1 MIAKLRFVKE
11 MNMPTKKDLREN
23 LSLPTFENSSETELF
38 QNNVLRPVLKLQNDI
53 FIQIF
58 RDYAVR
64 KISEFTSLK
73 NEQKINFTEQ
83 SLQKDIALKNTY
95 LGMTIG
101 MLTPEE
107 ITVYLSDSKSFNKR
121 IITMLSER
129 IKSQIEAL

>member
-11 MNMPTKKDLREN
+11 MNMSTKKDLREN

-53 FIQIF
+53 FMQVL

-64 KISEFTSLK
+64 KISDFTSLK

-83 SLQKDIALKNTY
+83 SLQKDIALKNTFI
-95 LGMTIG
+95 GMTIG

>member
-58 RDYAVR
+58 RDYAMR
-64 KISEFTSLK
+64 KMSDFTSLK

-83 SLQKDIALKNTY
+83 SLQKDIALKNTFI
-95 LGMTIG
+95 GMTIG

-107 ITVYLSDSKSFNKR
+107 ITIYLSDSKSFNKR
-121 IITMLSER
+121 IINMLSER

>member
-58 RDYAVR
+58 RDYAMR
-64 KISEFTSLK
+64 KMSDFTSLK

-83 SLQKDIALKNTY
+83 SLQKDIALKNTFI
-95 LGMTIG
+95 GITIG

-129 IKSQIEAL
+129 IKSQINVI

>member
-1 MIAKLRFVKE
+1 
-11 MNMPTKKDLREN
+11 MPTKKDLREN

-53 FIQIF
+53 FMQVF

-64 KISEFTSLK
+64 KISDFSSLK

-83 SLQKDIALKNTY
+83 SLQKDIALKNTFI
-95 LGMTIG
+95 GIAIG

>member
-1 MIAKLRFVKE
+1 
-11 MNMPTKKDLREN
+11 MPTKKDLREN

-53 FIQIF
+53 FMQVF
-58 RDYAVR
+58 RDYAMR
-64 KISEFTSLK
+64 KMSDFTSLK

-83 SLQKDIALKNTY
+83 SLQKDIALKNTFI
-95 LGMTIG
+95 GITIG

-121 IITMLSER
+121 IFTMLSER
-129 IKSQIEAL
+129 IKSQIDVV

>member
-1 MIAKLRFVKE
+1 
-11 MNMPTKKDLREN
+11 MPTKKDLREN

-53 FIQIF
+53 FMQVF
-58 RDYAVR
+58 RDYAMR
-64 KISEFTSLK
+64 KMSDFTSLK
-73 NEQKINFTEQ
+73 NEQKINFSEQ
-83 SLQKDIALKNTY
+83 SLQKDIALKNTFI
-95 LGMTIG
+95 GMTIW

-129 IKSQIEAL
+129 IKSQIDVV

>member
-58 RDYAVR
+58 RDYAMR
-64 KISEFTSLK
+64 KMSDFTSLK

-129 IKSQIEAL
+129 MKSQIEAL

>member
-58 RDYAVR
+58 RDYAMR
-64 KISEFTSLK
+64 KMSDFTSLK

-95 LGMTIG
+95 IGITIG

-107 ITVYLSDSKSFNKR
+107 IMVYLSDSKSFNKR

-129 IKSQIEAL
+129 IKSQIDVV

>member
-1 MIAKLRFVKE
+1 
-11 MNMPTKKDLREN
+11 MPTKKDLREN

-53 FIQIF
+53 FMQVF

-64 KISEFTSLK
+64 KISDFSSLK

-83 SLQKDIALKNTY
+83 SLQKDIALKNTFI
-95 LGMTIG
+95 GIAIG

-121 IITMLSER
+121 IINMLSER

>member
-1 MIAKLRFVKE
+1 MIIKLRFAKE

-58 RDYAVR
+58 RDYAMR
-64 KISEFTSLK
+64 KMSDFTSLK

-107 ITVYLSDSKSFNKR
+107 ITIYLSDSKSFNKR
-121 IITMLSER
+121 IINMLSER

>member
-1 MIAKLRFVKE
+1 
-11 MNMPTKKDLREN
+11 MPTKKDLREN
-23 LSLPTFENSSETELF
+23 LSLTTFENSSETELF

-53 FIQIF
+53 FMQIF
-58 RDYAVR
+58 RDYAMR
-64 KISEFTSLK
+64 KMSDFTSLK

-83 SLQKDIALKNTY
+83 SLQKDIALKNTFI
-95 LGMTIG
+95 GMTIG

-129 IKSQIEAL
+129 IKSQIDVV

>member
-53 FIQIF
+53 FIRVF

-64 KISEFTSLK
+64 KISDFTSLK

-95 LGMTIG
+95 IGMTIG

-129 IKSQIEAL
+129 MKSQIEAL

>member
-1 MIAKLRFVKE
+1 
-11 MNMPTKKDLREN
+11 MPTKKDLREN
-23 LSLPTFENSSETELF
+23 LSLQTFENSSETELF

-58 RDYAVR
+58 RDYAMR
-64 KISEFTSLK
+64 KMSDFTSLK

-83 SLQKDIALKNTY
+83 SLQKDSALKNTY
-95 LGMTIG
+95 IGMTVG

-121 IITMLSER
+121 IINMLFER
-129 IKSQIEAL
+129 IKSQIDVV

>member
-1 MIAKLRFVKE
+1 MIIKLRFAKE

-23 LSLPTFENSSETELF
+23 LSLQTFENSSETELF

-58 RDYAVR
+58 RDYAMR
-64 KISEFTSLK
+64 KMSDFTSLK
-73 NEQKINFTEQ
+73 NEQKINFAEQ
-83 SLQKDIALKNTY
+83 ALQKDIALKNTY
-95 LGMTIG
+95 IGITIG

-121 IITMLSER
+121 IINMLFER
-129 IKSQIEAL
+129 IKSQIDVV

>member
-11 MNMPTKKDLREN
+11 MNMSTKKDLREN

-53 FIQIF
+53 FMQVF
-58 RDYAVR
+58 REYAVR
-64 KISEFTSLK
+64 KISDFSSLK

-83 SLQKDIALKNTY
+83 GLQKDSALKNTY
-95 LGMTIG
+95 IGMTIG

-129 IKSQIEAL
+129 MKSQIEAL

>member
-1 MIAKLRFVKE
+1 MIIKLRFAKE

-58 RDYAVR
+58 RDYAMR
-64 KISEFTSLK
+64 KMSDFTSLK

-83 SLQKDIALKNTY
+83 SLQKDIALKNTFI
-95 LGMTIG
+95 GMTIG

-121 IITMLSER
+121 IINMLSER

>member
-1 MIAKLRFVKE
+1 MIIKLRFAKE

-23 LSLPTFENSSETELF
+23 LSLQTFENSSETELF

-58 RDYAVR
+58 RDYAMR
-64 KISEFTSLK
+64 KMSDFTSLK

-83 SLQKDIALKNTY
+83 SLQKDSALKNTY
-95 LGMTIG
+95 IGMTVG

-121 IITMLSER
+121 IINMLFER
-129 IKSQIEAL
+129 IKSQIDVV

>member
-58 RDYAVR
+58 RDYAMR
-64 KISEFTSLK
+64 KMSDFTSLK

-83 SLQKDIALKNTY
+83 SLQKDSALKNTFI
-95 LGMTIG
+95 GMTIG

-129 IKSQIEAL
+129 IKSQIDVV

>member
-1 MIAKLRFVKE
+1 
-11 MNMPTKKDLREN
+11 MPTKKDLREN

-53 FIQIF
+53 FMQVL

-64 KISEFTSLK
+64 KISDFTSLK
-73 NEQKINFTEQ
+73 SEQKINFTEQ
-83 SLQKDIALKNTY
+83 SLQKDIALKNTFI
-95 LGMTIG
+95 GMTIG

>member
-1 MIAKLRFVKE
+1 MIIKLRFAKE

-23 LSLPTFENSSETELF
+23 LSLQTFENSSETELF

-58 RDYAVR
+58 RDYAMR
-64 KISEFTSLK
+64 KMSDFTSLK

-83 SLQKDIALKNTY
+83 SLQKDSALKNTY
-95 LGMTIG
+95 IGMTVG

-107 ITVYLSDSKSFNKR
+107 IMVYLSDSKSFNKR
-121 IITMLSER
+121 IINMLFER
-129 IKSQIEAL
+129 IKSQIDVV

>member
-53 FIQIF
+53 FMQIF
-58 RDYAVR
+58 RDYAMR
-64 KISEFTSLK
+64 KMSDFTSLK

-95 LGMTIG
+95 IGITIG

-129 IKSQIEAL
+129 IKSQIDVV

>member
-1 MIAKLRFVKE
+1 
-11 MNMPTKKDLREN
+11 MPTKKDLREN

-53 FIQIF
+53 FMQVF

-64 KISEFTSLK
+64 KISDFTSLK

-83 SLQKDIALKNTY
+83 SLQKDIALKNTFI
-95 LGMTIG
+95 GMTIG

>member
-11 MNMPTKKDLREN
+11 MNMSTKKDLREN

-58 RDYAVR
+58 RDYAMR
-64 KISEFTSLK
+64 KMSDFTSLK

-83 SLQKDIALKNTY
+83 SLQKDIALKNTFI
-95 LGMTIG
+95 GMTIG

>member
-53 FIQIF
+53 FMQIF
-58 RDYAVR
+58 RDYAMR
-64 KISEFTSLK
+64 KMSDFTSLK

-83 SLQKDIALKNTY
+83 SLQKDSALKNTY
-95 LGMTIG
+95 IGMTVG

-129 IKSQIEAL
+129 IKSQIDVV

>member
-1 MIAKLRFVKE
+1 MIIKLRFAKE
-11 MNMPTKKDLREN
+11 INMPTKKDLREN

-53 FIQIF
+53 FMQVF

-64 KISEFTSLK
+64 KISDFSSLK

-83 SLQKDIALKNTY
+83 SLQKDIALKNTFI
-95 LGMTIG
+95 GIAIG

>member
-11 MNMPTKKDLREN
+11 MNMSTKKDLREN

-64 KISEFTSLK
+64 KISDFSFLK

-83 SLQKDIALKNTY
+83 SLQKDIALKNTFI
-95 LGMTIG
+95 GMTIG

-107 ITVYLSDSKSFNKR
+107 ITIYLSDSKSFNKR
-121 IITMLSER
+121 IINMLSER

>member
-1 MIAKLRFVKE
+1 MIS
-11 MNMPTKKDLREN
+11 KKDLREN
-23 LSLPTFENSSETELF
+23 LSLPTFENSSKTELF

-58 RDYAVR
+58 RDYAMR
-64 KISEFTSLK
+64 KMSDFTSLK

-95 LGMTIG
+95 LGMIIG

>member
-1 MIAKLRFVKE
+1 MIIKLRFAKE
-11 MNMPTKKDLREN
+11 INMPTKKDLREN
-23 LSLPTFENSSETELF
+23 LSLQTFENSSETELF

-58 RDYAVR
+58 REYAVR
-64 KISEFTSLK
+64 KISDFSSLK

-83 SLQKDIALKNTY
+83 SLQKDSALKNTY
-95 LGMTIG
+95 IGMTVG

-121 IITMLSER
+121 IINMLFER
-129 IKSQIEAL
+129 IKSQIDVV

>member
-1 MIAKLRFVKE
+1 MIIKLRFAKE

-23 LSLPTFENSSETELF
+23 LSLQTFENSSETELF

-58 RDYAVR
+58 RDYAMR
-64 KISEFTSLK
+64 KMSDFTSLK

-83 SLQKDIALKNTY
+83 SLQKDSALKNTY
-95 LGMTIG
+95 IGMTVG
-101 MLTPEE
+101 MLTPKE

-121 IITMLSER
+121 IINMLFER
-129 IKSQIEAL
+129 IKSQIDVV

>member
-1 MIAKLRFVKE
+1 MIIKLRFAKE
-11 MNMPTKKDLREN
+11 INMPTKKDLREN

-58 RDYAVR
+58 RDYAMR
-64 KISEFTSLK
+64 KMSDFTSLK

-83 SLQKDIALKNTY
+83 SLQKDIALKNTFI
-95 LGMTIG
+95 GMTIG
-101 MLTPEE
+101 MLTPKE

>member
-1 MIAKLRFVKE
+1 
-11 MNMPTKKDLREN
+11 MNMSTKKDLREN

-58 RDYAVR
+58 RDYAMR
-64 KISEFTSLK
+64 KMSDFTSLK

-83 SLQKDIALKNTY
+83 SLQKDIALKNTFI
-95 LGMTIG
+95 GMTIG

>member
-1 MIAKLRFVKE
+1 MIIKLRFAKE
-11 MNMPTKKDLREN
+11 INMPTKKDLREN

-58 RDYAVR
+58 KDYAVR
-64 KISEFTSLK
+64 KISDFTSLK

-83 SLQKDIALKNTY
+83 SLQKDIALKNTFI
-95 LGMTIG
+95 GITIG

-129 IKSQIEAL
+129 IKSQIDVV

>member
-1 MIAKLRFVKE
+1 MS
-11 MNMPTKKDLREN
+11 TKKDLREN
-23 LSLPTFENSSETELF
+23 LSLPTFENSSEAELF

-58 RDYAVR
+58 RDYAMR
-64 KISEFTSLK
+64 KMSDFTSLK

-83 SLQKDIALKNTY
+83 SLQKDIALKNTFI
-95 LGMTIG
+95 GITIG

-121 IITMLSER
+121 IINMLSER
-129 IKSQIEAL
+129 MKSQIEAL

>member
-1 MIAKLRFVKE
+1 
-11 MNMPTKKDLREN
+11 MPTKKDLREN

-58 RDYAVR
+58 RDYAMR
-64 KISEFTSLK
+64 KMSDFTSLK
-73 NEQKINFTEQ
+73 NEQKINFTKQ
-83 SLQKDIALKNTY
+83 SLQKDIALKNTFI
-95 LGMTIG
+95 GMTIG

-107 ITVYLSDSKSFNKR
+107 ITVYISDSKSFNKR

-129 IKSQIEAL
+129 IKSQIDVV